1 MDIKNLE
8 QLQSFETMAGSIV
21 EDHSQGIQVYA
32 GQLFQAKTVKGGTNL
47 IIAMRVMN
55 GFMIYAHGDKI
66 KKVPVETFVNAIRH
80 GDLEPKKIRDIDPGR
95 LDMAM
100 IGLDAIANRR
110 TGEESLS
117 FYGDQAEERFLQSK

>member
-1 MDIKNLE
+1 MDKMSLE
-8 QLQSFETMAGSIV
+8 QLQNFENMAGSIV

-32 GQLFQAKTVKGGTNL
+32 GQLFQGKTVKGGTNI

-55 GFMIYAHGDKI
+55 NYMYYAHGDKL

-80 GDLEPKKIRDIDPGR
+80 GDLEPKKVAEVDVGR

-110 TGEESLS
+110 TGEESITH
-117 FYGDQAEERFLQSK
+117 YGEGAEERFVRGE

>member
-1 MDIKNLE
+1 MDIKDLKTIE
-8 QLQSFETMAGSIV
+8 QLQTFENMAGSIV

-32 GQLFQAKTVKGGTNL
+32 GQLFQAKTVKGGTNV

-55 GFMIYAHGDKI
+55 NFMYYAHGDKL

-80 GDLEPKKIRDIDPGR
+80 GDLEPKKVSEVDVGR

-100 IGLDAIANRR
+100 IGLDAI
-110 TGEESLS
+110 S
-117 FYGDQAEERFLQSK
+117 